1 MKTLALALALLAAQA
16 GSPPPSPPAVAATGE
31 APQGLSAIPGGEERL
46 RHVRERREALTRELQ
61 RLRGEEKSLL
71 GDVERLEVEVRLRG
85 EELRE
90 IQLGL
95 QRTQAQMDVIVK
107 RVREL
112 TKSRDAARPLL
123 VSHARALYK
132 LGELS
137 YLRLLLSVDHPSDF
151 FRGYRF
157 VTTVARQDN
166 ARIAA
171 FRADLEAL
179 RVQQEELTRRTQ
191 ESIALRTQLE
201 GARRNLDA
209 QRKRKTELLT
219 SIVEKKE
226 THAAYVKELEE
237 AEGKLRAL
245 LQGMEEGEAA
255 VPMSAFRGSLP
266 WPSSGRVRSGFG
278 RHKHPKFDTYTVQN
292 GIEID
297 APADSPARAVHEGT
311 VVFADRFK
319 GYGLMVVLDHGGKHH
334 SLYAHLV
341 ETSVQM
347 GQKVATGDI
356 LGTVGASSD
365 EGSGLYFEMRFQG
378 RPEDPLDWLK
388 KPERADHSER

>member
-1 MKTLALALALLAAQA
+1 MV
-16 GSPPPSPPAVAATGE
+16 PSPGEVSPAA
-31 APQGLSAIPGGEERL
+31 SAIPVGEDQL
-46 RHVRERREALTRELQ
+46 RRVRERREALARELA

-95 QRTQAQMDVIVK
+95 QRTQAQMDVILK

-112 TKSRDAARPLL
+112 TKSRDVARPLL
-123 VSHARALYK
+123 ASHARALYK

-157 VTTVARQDN
+157 VTTVARRDN
-166 ARIAA
+166 ALIAA

-179 RVQQEELTRRTQ
+179 RTQQDELTRRTQ

-219 SIVEKKE
+219 TIVEKKE

-245 LQGMEEGEAA
+245 LQGLKEGEAT

-266 WPSSGRVRSGFG
+266 WPCPGRVRSGFG

-297 APADSPARAVHEGT
+297 AAADTPARAVHEGT

-334 SLYAHLV
+334 SLYAHLA

-347 GQKVATGDI
+347 GQKVAAGDI
-356 LGTVGASSD
+356 LGTVGASSV
-365 EGSGLYFEMRFQG
+365 EGPGLYFEMRFQG
-378 RPEDPLDWLK
+378 RPEDPLEWLK
-388 KPERADHSER
+388 RPERADHSDR